1 MVRTLS
7 RPATVLPVVEQ
18 TPVTTSPGRARQE
31 TIYRAGVFGTPPTVP
46 TNFTELEARAKTV
59 MSERAW
65 AYVYGGAGEGATMR
79 ANREAFDRWQIVPR
93 MLAGHAERDL
103 STTLLRQR
111 LTAPIL
117 LAPVGAAG
125 LVRDDADV
133 FIGEGAAA
141 AGVPYIFS
149 NQGSSAMEDTARAMG
164 QGLRWFQLY
173 WSRDEQL
180 VDSLIHRAEAIGAG
194 ALVVTLDTTLLG
206 WRPWDLNL
214 GSLPFS
220 QGIGIAQYTSDPRFL
235 ELVQE
240 RVAAGVARPEGRPTL
255 AAIKTLLNISRNHPG
270 AFLHNLRSP
279 VPRAA
284 VETFLG
290 VYSNPALSWDHIATL
305 NGRTSLPVLLKG
317 ILHPDDA
324 RRALD
329 MGIDGLIVSNHGGR
343 QVDGSVGSL
352 DALVDIRAAIGA
364 ELPVILDSGIR
375 SGADVFKALALGA
388 DAVTLGRPHIYG
400 LALDGARGVADVID
414 NVIAELDLT
423 MALSGVGSVAELGPG
438 LLRRT

>member
-1 MVRTLS
+1 MAEPT
-7 RPATVLPVVEQ
+7 PATG
-18 TPVTTSPGRARQE
+18 PGRARQE
-31 TIYRAGVFGTPPTVP
+31 AIYRAGVFGHPPSVP
-46 TNFTELEARAKTV
+46 TSFTELEARARVV

-65 AYVYGGAGEGATMR
+65 AYVYGGAGEGATMA
-79 ANREAFDRWQIVPR
+79 ANRTAFDRWQIVPR
-93 MLAGHAERDL
+93 MLAGAAERSL
-103 STTLLRQR
+103 GTTLLGHE
-111 LTAPIL
+111 LSAPLL

-125 LVRDDADV
+125 LIRDDADV
-133 FIGEGAAA
+133 HIGRGAAQ

-164 QGLRWFQLY
+164 DGQRWFQLY

-180 VDSLIHRAEAIGAG
+180 VDSLIRRAEAIGAG

-240 RVAAGVARPEGRPTL
+240 RVAEGLSRPDGRPTL
-255 AAIKTLLNISRNHPG
+255 AAIRTLLNIARKHPG
-270 AFLHNLRSP
+270 GFLANLRSP

-290 VYSNPALSWDHIATL
+290 VYSNPSLSWEHIRTL
-305 NGRTSLPVLLKG
+305 RDRTTLPVVLKG

-324 RRALD
+324 RRAVGE
-329 MGIDGLIVSNHGGR
+329 GIDGIVVSNHGGR
-343 QVDGSVGSL
+343 QVDGSIGSL
-352 DALVDIRAAIGA
+352 DALVDIRAAIGRDY
-364 ELPVILDSGIR
+364 PVILDSGIR

-388 DAVTLGRPHIYG
+388 DAVTLGRPHLYG
-400 LALDGARGVADVID
+400 LALDGAQGVADVTT

-423 MALSGVGSVAELGPG
+423 MALSGVRSISEIGPE
-438 LLRRT
+438 LLRRA